1 MKSHPQKIVNSC
13 LNRRSL
19 LAHAGMGIGALALLD
34 LNRRWLGSDNPL
46 APSEMHHPA
55 KAKAVISL
63 FMHGGPSQVDTFD
76 PKPLLQQYAGK
87 TLPPGVADLNL
98 ECTRASEA
106 KLLAS
111 HRSFRRCGES
121 GIEMSD
127 LFEHLPKVA
136 DELAVNRSCYH
147 TEFNHAPA
155 LYLTHTGS
163 SQMGRPSL
171 GAWTTYGLGS
181 ESEELPGFVVL
192 RDGPLK
198 GGPVTYGN
206 GFLPAIHSATELRSG
221 GTPILYLN
229 PPDEL
234 RDSDQRRILDFSQS
248 LNRRFQQSYKHD
260 NALESRIAAYELAYR
275 MQSTAPEAVDLNQET
290 ASTKS
295 LYGLD
300 KDETRSFGTQC
311 LNARRLVERGVRF
324 VQLYHGGG
332 GDGWDTHG
340 ENDAKHVRNGKQI
353 DKPIAGLIADLKARG
368 MLDSTLVIWG
378 GEFGRTPTSEGSA
391 GRDHNPYGYTT
402 WMAGGGVR
410 GGTIY
415 GATDEFGF
423 RAVEGRVQV
432 RDLHATIL
440 HLLGLDHARLTY
452 YFQGLEQRLTQ
463 IDGDCRVIH
472 EVIA

>member
-1 MKSHPQKIVNSC
+1 MKNHTQKIGNSY

-19 LAHAGMGIGALALLD
+19 LSRAGMGIGALALLD
-34 LNRRWLGSDNPL
+34 LNRRCLGSDNPL

-87 TLPPGVADLNL
+87 TLPPGFADLNL
-98 ECTRASEA
+98 EFTQASEA

-136 DELAVNRSCYH
+136 DELAVIRSCYH

-181 ESEELPGFVVL
+181 ESEELPGYIVM

-206 GFLPAIHSATELRSG
+206 GFLPAVHSATELRNV

-229 PPDEL
+229 PPDTL
-234 RDSDQRRILDFSQS
+234 RDSEQRRVLDFSQS

-260 NALESRIAAYELAYR
+260 NALEARIAAYELAYR
-275 MQSTAPEAVDLNQET
+275 MQTTAPEAVDLSQET
-290 ASTKS
+290 EQTKS

-300 KDETRSFGTQC
+300 QDETRSFGTQC

-353 DKPIAGLIADLKARG
+353 DKPIAGLISDLKARG
-368 MLDSTLVIWG
+368 LLDSTLVIWG

-391 GRDHNPYGYTT
+391 GRDHNPYGYTV
-402 WMAGGGVR
+402 WMAGGGIR

-423 RAVEGRVQV
+423 RAVEDRVQV

-440 HLLGLDHARLTY
+440 HLMGLDHSQLTY

-463 IDGDCRVIH
+463 IDGDSRVIR